1 MDSKEIKLKRRIVQ
15 ARKAIQQKYNS
26 LKAKRF
32 NKELDFVQ
40 TYKPLI
46 EPLANIQKN
55 FEQKY
60 VVKSEKREA
69 EEEESTTKRRP
80 IIRSTPR
87 TVTPTRMIRIPGITP
102 LSLLPQFSRSPPRF
116 LDTTVRPEEK
126 QHPSTSSPSALL
138 NLSEEFLEQYAPL
151 PRVYVERM
159 IRDTENAIDTTYGIH
174 YNIDTDKWT
183 MGNTPI
189 DVQGEDLLVKGV
201 RYKGTEGLYELIIM
215 NAPDRSLITEQD
227 EENYK
232 QILIDTNV
240 ARRSYDAGEQLRG
253 SKRMKYTQI
262 IKPLLTTTTGSG
274 VFKELGNRPIEYKY
288 WNSVHELIRELEVLW
303 SEKRAGNTGLVND
316 IISIVEELYEDG
328 YIDKPTQS
336 FFSKL

>member
-60 VVKSEKREA
+60 VVKSEKRE
-69 EEEESTTKRRP
+69 EEESTTKRRP

-87 TVTPTRMIRIPGITP
+87 TPTRMIRIPGITP
-102 LSLLPQFSRSPPRF
+102 LLPQFSRSPPRF

-126 QHPSTSSPSALL
+126 EHPSTSSPSALL

-189 DVQGEDLLVKGV
+189 DVQGEDLMVKGV

-215 NAPDRSLITEQD
+215 NAPDLSLITEQD

-232 QILIDTNV
+232 QLLIDTNV

-253 SKRMKYTQI
+253 SRRMKYTQI

-274 VFKELGNRPIEYKY
+274 VFKEIGNRPIEYKY
-288 WNSVHELIRELEVLW
+288 WNNVHELIRELEVLW

-328 YIDKPTQS
+328 YIEKPTQS